1 MSLVAYIPNI
11 TYIIPYARLYH
22 VDSLFY
28 SVPAPSPNRTGFC
41 IDITS
46 RSKSSF
52 DRVWNV
58 FDSEDTIRK

>member
-11 TYIIPYARLYH
+11 TYIIPYARLYR
-22 VDSLFY
+22 VDSFFY
-28 SVPAPSPNRTGFC
+28 PVPTPSPKRTGLLVH
-41 IDITS
+41 IAT
-46 RSKSSF
+46 RKQNGF